1 METEL
6 NVTLPEDLKG
16 KSGYL
21 LLSSLDVSAFDTE
34 QYSLFTA
41 YTDDGQ
47 PLSQELCEKLSLC
60 AGREVKPT
68 GLTPVQ
74 QRKLKESA
82 EQHRKGK
89 LQQIDSRNLLYF
101 KEEEERI
108 FQWEKDMINSLEKE
122 LDTITRQIREQERL
136 IRNAVTIEE
145 KIAATKKLDQLES
158 IKRRKRNELADRED
172 EIASKRRKLLAELD
186 SRMIKQTHHEDL
198 FAIEWQIL

>member
-1 METEL
+1 M
-6 NVTLPEDLKG
+6 
-16 KSGYL
+16 
-21 LLSSLDVSAFDTE
+21 
-34 QYSLFTA
+34 
-41 YTDDGQ
+41 
-47 PLSQELCEKLSLC
+47 
-60 AGREVKPT
+60 
-68 GLTPVQ
+68 
-74 QRKLKESA
+74 KESA

-122 LDTITRQIREQERL
+122 LDTIKRQIREQERL

-186 SRMIKQTHHEDL
+186 SRMIRQTHHEDL
-198 FAIEWQIL
+198 FAIEWQIV